1 MSSSFSVENYIGIN
15 IANRLEGVARELFL
29 SNLDYMHLAFGDNVE
44 YERLFHQILLCNE
57 TKDYLYSAPK
67 PTSYERGSRPILE
80 KIVDSVC
87 EGAKTET
94 DKALSLMRYI
104 RDLKDKVDGRDYF
117 YGGTEEELIK
127 KGERYCERVSRLMCG
142 LCDIA
147 GIPARIIFHVS
158 GGHLTTEV
166 FVDGA
171 WGYIDP
177 RFGLFYIN
185 EDGRLLSVVEIAD
198 NPEVIFNQP
207 KWVYDEGSNEYT
219 PEFMAKE
226 NHDVYLR
233 KNELQLYGDYRLSDA
248 SRYHYEWMP
257 SGAFPVPERDNAH
270 KRYVKYINEY
280 RAMQGVKLL

>member
-1 MSSSFSVENYIGIN
+1 MNTEFRIEDYSGIN
-15 IANRLEGVARELFL
+15 IADRLDTVGRELFL
-29 SNLDYMHLAFGDNVE
+29 SNLNYMRLAFGDNVE
-44 YERLFHQILLCNE
+44 YERLLQQILLCDK
-57 TKDYLYSAPK
+57 TKDYLYSTPK
-67 PTSYERGSRPILE
+67 PTSYECGSRPVLE
-80 KIVDSVC
+80 KIVDEVC
-87 EGAKTET
+87 KDAKTET

-147 GIPARIIFHVS
+147 GIPARVIFHVS

-185 EDGRLLSVVEIAD
+185 ENGRLLSVIEIAD

-207 KWVYDEGSNEYT
+207 EWVYAEGSKEYT

-226 NHDVYLR
+226 NHDVYLS
-233 KNELQLYGDYRLSDA
+233 KNEMQLYGDYRLADA
-248 SRYHYEWMP
+248 SRYHYGWMP
-257 SGAFPVPERDNAH
+257 SAIYPVPERDAAH
-270 KRYVKYINEY
+270 KVYVKYINEY
-280 RAMQGVKLL
+280 RAMQGVKPL